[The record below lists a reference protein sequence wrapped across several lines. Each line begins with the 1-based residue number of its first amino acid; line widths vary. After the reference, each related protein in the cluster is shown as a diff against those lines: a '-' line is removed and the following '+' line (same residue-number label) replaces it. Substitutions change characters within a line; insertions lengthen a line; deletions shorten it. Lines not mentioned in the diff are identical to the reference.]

1 MGTQLD
7 SDKSSAAL
15 EYKQAAILDIGTYL
29 LERIT
34 KIWLHNE
41 FIFRKIHA
49 GKKFDKT
56 LDTIHSFAD
65 NVIVEK
71 KQQRTHG
78 NVCMLMKRCKISNK
92 SRK

>member
-7 SDKSSAAL
+7 SDKSSASV
-15 EYKQAAILDIGTYL
+15 EYKAAILDIGTYL

-34 KIWLHNE
+34 RIWLHNE

-56 LDTIHSFAD
+56 LDTVHSFAD
-65 NVIVEK
+65 NVINEK
-71 KQQRTHG
+71 KQQRTQSMYL
-78 NVCMLMKRCKISNK
+78 V
-92 SRK
+92 